1 MIKKILGFIFSVA
14 AIATIIIVAMNFG
27 SYNSIFLGEESP
39 ATTPQQTTAEAVAEV
54 TDNATEPAVE
64 QDSLA
69 TEEGIALE
77 NEEAAEEIASQ
88 DNTTNNTPSEEVS
101 HDGE

>member
-1 MIKKILGFIFSVA
+1 MIKKILGFLFSVA
-14 AIATIIIVAMNFG
+14 AIATIIIVAMNFS
-27 SYNSIFLGEESP
+27 SYNSIFLGDESP
-39 ATTPQQTTAEAVAEV
+39 ATTPQTIAAEPVADLSASES
-54 TDNATEPAVE
+54 AVE

-77 NEEAAEEIASQ
+77 HEEAAEEIATQ
-88 DNTTNNTPSEEVS
+88 DNTPSEEVS

>member
-39 ATTPQQTTAEAVAEV
+39 ATTPQTIAAEPVA
-54 TDNATEPAVE
+54 DLSASEPAVE
-64 QDSLA
+64 QDSLMTPDMA
-69 TEEGIALE
+69 TPVEGEVEITAQDNE
-77 NEEAAEEIASQ
+77 NSTATSNEEA
-88 DNTTNNTPSEEVS
+88 DT
-101 HDGE
+101 DGE